1 VNAPHVIQ
9 AFELTTRKRS
19 GDPTG
24 ITTEGESFATP
35 APRLHYVVE
44 SAPEPGTTLQVAS
57 GVIWLRMPMPID
69 LNHINLWLV
78 EDGDGWTLIDTGYPA
93 ALCAEVW
100 TRLMATPLL
109 QERPLRRILL
119 THFHPD
125 HLGLAGWLQSQ
136 HAELPLWMAAR
147 GEAAAHAMI
156 APVSEQRRAIS
167 AAYLES
173 HGIAH
178 AQRFLAEMP
187 SMAARGELLAAP
199 KIARHLRDGE
209 TFRIGGGEW
218 QVIETDGH
226 ADAHQSFHCATAGVL
241 VSGDQVLPSI
251 SPNVSLSAQQW
262 GQDPLGD
269 YLASLDRMDALPAGT
284 LVLPSHGRPFRGLHA
299 RTADLR
305 AHHAE
310 QLQRLEQ
317 QIVEPHH
324 AAECMPTLFGR
335 RLLGFHRLLGLHEC
349 VAHLEHLVHRGR
361 AVRETSVAGLHRYR
375 HA

>member
-1 VNAPHVIQ
+1 
-9 AFELTTRKRS
+9 LTSRKRS
-19 GDPTG
+19 GEPSG

-44 SAPEPGTTLQVAS
+44 SAPAPGTTLEIAP
-57 GVIWLRMPMPID
+57 GVTWLRMPMPID

-78 EDGDGWTLIDTGYPA
+78 EDGDGWTLIDTGYPVPM
-93 ALCAEVW
+93 CADVW
-100 TRLMATPLL
+100 MRLAATPLL

-125 HLGLAGWLQSQ
+125 HLGLAGWLQAQ
-136 HAELPLWMAAR
+136 HGPLPVWMAAR
-147 GEAAAHAMI
+147 GEAAARSMLEPATD
-156 APVSEQRRAIS
+156 QRRALS
-167 AAYLES
+167 AAYIES

-178 AQRFLAEMP
+178 ALRFLDEIP
-187 SMAARGELLAAP
+187 SMTPRGGLLVAP
-199 KIARHLRDGE
+199 QVTRHLRDGE
-209 TFRIGGGEW
+209 SFEIGAATW
-218 QVIETDGH
+218 KVIESDGH
-226 ADAHQSFHCATAGVL
+226 ADAHQSFHCAAAGVL

-251 SPNVSLSAQQW
+251 SPNVSLMAAQW
-262 GQDPLGD
+262 GLDPLGD
-269 YLASLDRMDALPAGT
+269 FLASLERMATLPAGT

-310 QLQRLEQ
+310 QLQRLER
-317 QIVEPHH
+317 QIVEPHT

-349 VAHLEHLVHRGR
+349 IAHLEHLVHRGR
-361 AVRETSVAGLHRYR
+361 AVRETSVDGLHRYHCR
-375 HA
+375 